1 MARDNCFAKTKVVEI
16 HKGECLKS
24 EDDDKTEEIQWV
36 LIVISRIP

>member
-24 EDDDKTEEIQWV
+24 EDDKAEEIQ
-36 LIVISRIP
+36 